1 MQVPCGKMKL
11 GDYQQNRCSEV
22 GTRLDQLKLLQR
34 NNTLELNS
42 QPDSTIV
49 ARRLADSAKV
59 DVEKCLETGKQR
71 SVTGHPLK
79 CTKYYQL
86 SLDGSRSPFVSCT
99 SKKESIDVCRVSV
112 NRGNCAAFA
121 VPESDIGS
129 LMGAMLAQL
138 GPAMT
143 NTGEGVA
150 PVVTLKFGQSAKW
163 VTPLCT
169 EIIEMRMDTNLGEIV
184 LEWEL

>member
-1 MQVPCGKMKL
+1 
-11 GDYQQNRCSEV
+11 
-22 GTRLDQLKLLQR
+22 
-34 NNTLELNS
+34 
-42 QPDSTIV
+42 
-49 ARRLADSAKV
+49 
-59 DVEKCLETGKQR
+59 
-71 SVTGHPLK
+71 
-79 CTKYYQL
+79 
-86 SLDGSRSPFVSCT
+86 
-99 SKKESIDVCRVSV
+99 
-112 NRGNCAAFA
+112 
-121 VPESDIGS
+121 
-129 LMGAMLAQL
+129 MGAMLAQL